1 MPPANNNRVCRSDRD
16 NTADRRGGVGAYRPG
31 SSARISFPSN
41 GLAMARA
48 EKCFSSMLMGP
59 STTKPPASSRAMRS
73 HRITAMTSG
82 QLANLI
88 SSAPACPR
96 VKHATMSS
104 ARRVGKRWPDRIAL
118 IILYLGQTSG
128 ILAVRCLSLVRIMHP
143 LSKTTEP
150 AGLYQAAGFLLC
162 MREPGRPR
170 LNQNPQSLYCFA
182 PSRKPELT
190 STKST
195 SRHWF
200 PRRNWP
206 KPSHRRYSRF
216 IRQRFSR
223 GE

>member
-143 LSKTTEP
+143 LSKTHRTRRSLSGGRFLALYARAWP
-150 AGLYQAAGFLLC
+150 AEAQSKPAVSVLLC
-162 MREPGRPR
+162 AEPKTRTH
-170 LNQNPQSLYCFA
+170 LNEVNIETLVSTTKLTQALASKILKIYPPALFA
-182 PSRKPELT
+182 R
-190 STKST
+190 
-195 SRHWF
+195 
-200 PRRNWP
+200 
-206 KPSHRRYSRF
+206 
-216 IRQRFSR
+216 
-223 GE
+223 